1 MDTHLIVICRKD
13 KVNKQNEAPLAIKI
27 SQNYKS
33 KKVSLGIKVNID
45 YWDFE
50 GNRLK
55 DETPN
60 KEHIQFLIDST
71 FQELNRKILNYRIQ
85 NKEFTI
91 DDLLGVSGKKQKV
104 VTIEKYFMQL
114 IAQQKEIGKLSTA
127 SKYHFCLS
135 SLSKFQSMNIS
146 FSDIDFQFLKDYE
159 IYLRKKGL
167 ANNSIATKFSCF
179 KAAYNKALEDNI
191 FACEDSPFK
200 KFKVGRLWTQ
210 TRKRA
215 IHKEDI
221 HNLKEFD
228 LSTLAKYPTP
238 YLEFARDI
246 FLFSY
251 YTAGI
256 NFKDIATLRYCD
268 FDNGRIYY
276 SRHKTQKNINTMLL
290 PDALAIL
297 NKYSKE
303 GAGVEDY
310 IFPILDRNIH
320 ITEQQQADRIQKV
333 LKQVNRRLK
342 IISKAL
348 DLKINLTTYVA
359 RHTFATVLKRSGV
372 DIGIISESLGH
383 SDLKTTQIYL
393 DSFENSQMDAAMQN
407 LL

>member
-1 MDTHLIVICRKD
+1 MSLNYTVICRKD
-13 KVNKQNEAPLAIKI
+13 KITKKNQVTPYLRFCVDRKLKYISLQFSVDVEYWNFEEQKLKDDCPNRAHYQLLIDTKLEEYRKKVQKLEALEMDVTFDTLFPQQAKQNICTVAQYFNMIINK
-27 SQNYKS
+27 
-33 KKVSLGIKVNID
+33 
-45 YWDFE
+45 
-50 GNRLK
+50 LK
-55 DETPN
+55 
-60 KEHIQFLIDST
+60 
-71 FQELNRKILNYRIQ
+71 EL
-85 NKEFTI
+85 
-91 DDLLGVSGKKQKV
+91 
-104 VTIEKYFMQL
+104 EKL
-114 IAQQKEIGKLSTA
+114 KTA
-127 SKYHFCLS
+127 SKYYFTLS
-135 SLSKFQSMNIS
+135 SLCKFKSMDIEFSK
-146 FSDIDFQFLKDYE
+146 IDLKFLKDYE
-159 IYLRKKGL
+159 FYLRKKGL

-191 FACEDSPFK
+191 FTCEDSPFK

-251 YTAGI
+251 FTAGI

-276 SRHKTQKNINTMLL
+276 SRHKTQKSINTMLL

-359 RHTFATVLKRSGV
+359 RHS
-372 DIGIISESLGH
+372 
-383 SDLKTTQIYL
+383 
-393 DSFENSQMDAAMQN
+393 SFPF
-407 LL
+407 